1 MPASVHGEPSSA
13 PSTPTTAPIEGLLEL
28 HPDGYGFIRTF
39 KVHFQVTPNDAYVP
53 ADVIRRLELREGLRL
68 TGEATVPAAEPY
80 GNGYDQRGQQQHR
93 GRGRD
98 FRGRQNFRQ
107 QPRKPQGPRL
117 VKLIS
122 VEGKEPEAYRGAPV
136 FDQLT
141 PIDPRKW
148 LNLETAPD
156 RMTTRVVDMFCPI
169 GAGTRGL
176 IVAPPRSG
184 KTILIQHVADAIA
197 DNHPDVE
204 LIVLLVDE
212 RPEEVTEMRRTIRG
226 SVYASSNDQETS
238 SHVRVAELVMERA
251 KRLAEQGRDV
261 VVLLDSITRL
271 ARAYNKHVG
280 SGRTMTGGLDI
291 RALEI
296 PKRLLGAARAFDEG
310 GSLTI
315 MATAL
320 IETGSKMDDVIFQE
334 FKGTGNMELV
344 LDRKLA
350 DRRIYPAINISQSG
364 TRKEERL
371 LSPEMLERITLL
383 RRSMLKLNDVESMET
398 LLKQLKKHPTNKEF
412 LATIGKFLS

>member
-1 MPASVHGEPSSA
+1 MPTSVHGEPSSA
-13 PSTPTTAPIEGLLEL
+13 PSTPQTTPIEGLLEL

-53 ADVIRRLELREGLRL
+53 ADVIRRLELREGLRIV
-68 TGEATVPAAEPY
+68 GEASVPAPEPHQ
-80 GNGYDQRGQQQHR
+80 NGYDQRGPQR

-98 FRGRQNFRQ
+98 FRGRNNYRQ
-107 QPRKPQGPRL
+107 PPPRKPQGPRL

-122 VEGKEPEAYRGAPV
+122 VEGKDAESYKGAQV

-141 PIDPRKW
+141 PVDPNKW
-148 LNLETAPD
+148 LNLETASD
-156 RMTTRVVDMFCPI
+156 RLTTRVVDMFCPV
-169 GAGTRGL
+169 GKGQRGL

-184 KTILIQHVADAIA
+184 KTILIQHIADAIA
-197 DNHPDVE
+197 DNHPDTE

-251 KRLAEQGRDV
+251 KRLAETGRDV

-296 PKRLLGAARAFDEG
+296 PKRMFGAARAFDEG
-310 GSLTI
+310 GSLSI
-315 MATAL
+315 LATAL

-350 DRRIYPAINISQSG
+350 DRRLYPAINISQSG

-371 LSPEMLERITLL
+371 LTPEMLERITLL
-383 RRSMLKLNDVESMET
+383 RRSLLKLSDIEAMES
-398 LLKQLKKHPTNKEF
+398 LLKQLNKHPTNKEF